1 MCSCI
6 LMPLD
11 GSPIAEQVMPL
22 AKMLAAYHNSTG
34 VLFHAVKPICD
45 TLRVEGEV
53 FYADEQIETLRW
65 QALDYLK
72 RVGDDFARA
81 GISIERKVHV
91 GTPALAILEFAE
103 RASTDLISMATHGRD
118 GSPKPL
124 ISVRS
129 LPKLQ
134 STIANSFAICF
145 DIK

>member
-1 MCSCI
+1 MS
-6 LMPLD
+6 LLH
-11 GSPIAEQVMPL
+11 GSRESADSLVWVSI
-22 AKMLAAYHNSTG
+22 AKMLAAYHNSTV
-34 VLFHAVKPICD
+34 VLFETAEPICD

-53 FYADEQIETLRW
+53 FYADEQIEILRW

-81 GISIERKVHV
+81 GIPVEHKAHV
-91 GTPALAILEFAE
+91 GTPVLAILEFAE
-103 RASTDLISMATHGRD
+103 RASIDLISVATHGRD

-145 DIK
+145 DIR